1 MATTIDRT
9 ASSAT
14 DRIPALD
21 FTKGMLV
28 LFMVLY
34 HWLNYFVSPQGD
46 MYRYLRFLTPSFI
59 FITGFLIS
67 NVYLARY
74 DVADPRL
81 AVRLVQR
88 GLKLLAV
95 FVCLNVAIGLLL
107 ADSYNGRILFGE
119 LSLRN
124 MVAIYITGNV
134 WVAENGKAAA
144 FYILVP
150 ISYLLLLS
158 ALLLMISRFYRY
170 TFHVACGVF
179 LLAVLILTLNGIKSP
194 NLELLT
200 IGLLGVVS
208 GYVSIEQV
216 NDWVSRP
223 FVLVLAYLCYIGAI
237 TLWDVPYPLLLVG
250 VYLSLMLIYLL
261 GVSGAEP
268 GRMRR
273 HVILLG
279 KYSLFGYI
287 ATIAILQIL
296 HRSLRHTNS
305 GAVELGLT
313 FIAAFVLTMAS
324 VEVIDRVR
332 ARTSTV
338 DRLYR
343 AVFA

>member
-1 MATTIDRT
+1 MAITIDRS
-9 ASSAT
+9 ASRST
-14 DRIPALD
+14 SRIPALD
-21 FTKGMLV
+21 FTKGTLV

-34 HWLNYFVSPQGD
+34 HWLNYFVAPEGD
-46 MYRYLRFLTPSFI
+46 YRYLRFLTPSFI

-74 DVADPRL
+74 DIADRRL
-81 AVRLVQR
+81 ALRLVQR

-95 FVCLNVAIGLLL
+95 FVGLNLAIGLLL
-107 ADSYNGRILFGE
+107 ADSYNGRILFAQ

-124 MVAIYITGNV
+124 MVAIYVTGNV

-158 ALLLMISRFYRY
+158 ALLLTVSRFYRY
-170 TFHVACGVF
+170 TFHLVCALF
-179 LLAVLILTLNGIKSP
+179 LLGILILALNGLKSP

-208 GYVSIEQV
+208 GYTPIEQI
-216 NDWVSRP
+216 NDCVSRP
-223 FVLVLAYLCYIGAI
+223 FALVLAYLCYVGAI
-237 TLWDVPYPLLLVG
+237 TLWDVTYPLQLAG

-261 GVSGAEP
+261 GASGAEP

-287 ATIAILQIL
+287 TTIAILQAL
-296 HRSLRHTNS
+296 HRSLRHAES
-305 GAVELGLT
+305 GALALGLT
-313 FIAAFVLTMAS
+313 FVAAFVLTMVS
-324 VEVIDRVR
+324 VEVIDRAR
-332 ARTSTV
+332 ARTVTV

>member
-1 MATTIDRT
+1 
-9 ASSAT
+9 
-14 DRIPALD
+14 
-21 FTKGMLV
+21 
-28 LFMVLY
+28 
-34 HWLNYFVSPQGD
+34 

-74 DVADPRL
+74 DVVDRRVP
-81 AVRLVQR
+81 VRLVQR

-107 ADSYNGRILFGE
+107 ADSYNGRILFGQ
-119 LSLRN
+119 LSLKN
-124 MVAIYITGNV
+124 MVAIYVTGNV

-158 ALLLMISRFYRY
+158 ALLLRVSRFYRY
-170 TFHVACGVF
+170 TFHVVCALF
-179 LLAVLILTLNGIKSP
+179 LLGVLILALNGLKSP

-208 GYVSIEQV
+208 GYASIERI
-216 NDWVSRP
+216 NDYVSRP
-223 FVLVLAYLCYIGAI
+223 FALMLAYLCYVGVI
-237 TLWDVPYPLLLVG
+237 TLWDVTYPLQLVG

-261 GVSGAEP
+261 GASGAEP

-287 ATIAILQIL
+287 TTIAILQVL
-296 HRSLRHTNS
+296 HRSLRNTDS
-305 GAVELGLT
+305 GAVALGLT
-313 FIAAFVLTMAS
+313 FVAAFALTMAS

-332 ARTSTV
+332 ARTVTV

>member
-1 MATTIDRT
+1 MVTTTDRT
-9 ASSAT
+9 ASRAT
-14 DRIPALD
+14 SRIPALD
-21 FTKGMLV
+21 FTKGTLV

-34 HWLNYFVSPQGD
+34 HWLNYFVSPEGD
-46 MYRYLRFLTPSFI
+46 IYRYLRFLTPSFI

-74 DVADPRL
+74 DIADRRL
-81 AVRLVQR
+81 ALRLVQR

-95 FVCLNVAIGLLL
+95 FVGLNLAIGLLL
-107 ADSYNGRILFGE
+107 ADSYNGRILFAQ

-124 MVAIYITGNV
+124 MVAIYVTGNV
-134 WVAENGKAAA
+134 WVAENAKAAA

-158 ALLLMISRFYRY
+158 ALLLMVSRFYRY
-170 TFHVACGVF
+170 TFHVVCALF
-179 LLAVLILTLNGIKSP
+179 LLGVLILAVKGIKSP
-194 NLELLT
+194 NLELVT

-208 GYVSIEQV
+208 GYVPIEHI
-216 NDWVSRP
+216 NESLSHP
-223 FVLVLAYLCYIGAI
+223 FVLVLAYLCYAAVI
-237 TLWDVPYPLLLVG
+237 TLWEVTYPLQLVG

-261 GVSGAEP
+261 GASGAEQ
-268 GRMRR
+268 GRLRR

-287 ATIAILQIL
+287 TTIAILQLL

-313 FIAAFVLTMAS
+313 FVAAFALTMAS
-324 VEVIDRVR
+324 VEIFDRVR
-332 ARTSTV
+332 ARATTV